1 MRGKGETRG
10 EEMREKGDESDV
22 GEGVWREGW
31 GWGGEGET
39 RGRREKKR
47 EMRGKWRDEKEERGK
62 RG

>member
-31 GWGGEGET
+31 GWGGRGDKGKEGEKE
-39 RGRREKKR
+39 GDEREV
-47 EMRGKWRDEKEERGK
+47 ER
-62 RG
+62 